1 MTTAA
6 FLLVASQAESIE
18 GKRIM
23 AESMARRRLDAGLWS
38 LYANTPHK
46 AEIKPGDT
54 LIVYLAGPG
63 GMRFFA
69 SAVAGAVDF
78 KARVYRVDGDALTDP
93 PAAVLSLCS
102 PRLFPVSLPMAMVK
116 DRLEFVPKGN
126 PKWGRVLQRGVKRI
140 SAADAA
146 LILSEAESVARSVPV
161 TGVKISQQ
169 S

>member
-1 MTTAA
+1 MIGAA
-6 FLLVASQAESIE
+6 FLLVASKAESLE
-18 GKRIM
+18 GKYIP
-23 AESMARRRLDAGLWS
+23 AETMARRRIDAGYWG

-69 SAVAGAVDF
+69 SALAGTVDF
-78 KARVYRVDGDALTDP
+78 KARGYGGDGDALTDP
-93 PAAVLSLCS
+93 PAAILPLVS
-102 PRLFPVSLPMAMVK
+102 PRVFPTSLPMARVK

-126 PKWGRVLQRGVKRI
+126 PKWGCVLQRGAKRI

-146 LILSEAESVARSVPV
+146 LILSEAELVAEEA
-161 TGVKISQQ
+161 SQTTLRA
-169 S
+169 